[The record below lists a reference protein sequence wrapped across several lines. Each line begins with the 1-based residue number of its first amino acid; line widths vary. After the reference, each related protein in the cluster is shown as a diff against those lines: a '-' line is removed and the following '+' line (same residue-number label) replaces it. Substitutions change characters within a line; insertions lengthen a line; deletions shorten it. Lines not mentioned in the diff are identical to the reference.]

1 MTTRLQGVI
10 TLGDVLLAITRRCL
24 EDQAAGR
31 MGPMPSAAAL
41 LQQAEAELFEAR
53 ARMATASAHP
63 FQPTTQET
71 YQ

>member
-1 MTTRLQGVI
+1 MI
-10 TLGDVLLAITRRCL
+10 TLGDVLLALTLRYMR
-24 EDQAAGR
+24 EQAAGR

-53 ARMATASAHP
+53 TRMATAGAHP

-71 YQ
+71 DQ